1 MPNISTIIKNP
12 DTIYE
17 MLLDGSLKKDYPEI
31 FNLFGVPQNPTY
43 HPEIDCGV
51 HTVMALKQ
59 VEKYFTNEYF
69 KQFISLAILCHDFGK
84 ATTPKDILPKHIGH
98 EVRGVPIAEHFLER
112 VDFVM
117 TNRQRE
123 FVLKFV
129 EHHTRL
135 YGYIQANVGTIVDT
149 LVIFN
154 TTSYFNEIV
163 CAGMCDKMGRG
174 WDDQSYKNAVD
185 KNTKMLRFWLSIQGD
200 YIELINTTEYKEK
213 FASRTYTYACHNFVC
228 SKMTSCIKATQAR
241 YS

>member
-1 MPNISTIIKNP
+1 MLNPHQMLINP

-17 MLLDGSLKKDYPEI
+17 MLLDGSLKENYPEI

-59 VEKYFTNEYF
+59 VEKYFRNEFF
-69 KQFISLAILCHDFGK
+69 KPLISLAILCHDFGK
-84 ATTPKDILPKHIGH
+84 ATTPKDILPKHINH

-112 VDFVM
+112 VDFQI
-117 TNRQRE
+117 TNQQRK
-123 FVLKFV
+123 FVLMFV

-135 YGYIQANVGTIVDT
+135 YGYTQANVGTIVDT

-154 TTSYFNEIV
+154 TTSYFNEAV

-174 WDDQSYKNAVD
+174 WDDQSYQNAVD
-185 KNTKMLRFWLSIQGD
+185 KNTKMLRFWKSINIEYIKLTETAEYLKTQGLS
-200 YIELINTTEYKEK
+200 
-213 FASRTYTYACHNFVC
+213 RHNFIC
-228 SKMTSCIKATQAR
+228 SKMTSRIKATQAR

>member
-1 MPNISTIIKNP
+1 MLNPHQMLINP

-17 MLLDGSLKKDYPEI
+17 MLLDGSLKENYPEV

-59 VEKYFTNEYF
+59 VGRYFGNQTL
-69 KQFISLAILCHDFGK
+69 ISVAILCHDFGK

-98 EVRGVPIAEHFLER
+98 EVRGVAIAKHFLER
-112 VDFVM
+112 VDYSL
-117 TNRQRE
+117 TKTQKD
-123 FVLKFV
+123 FVLLFV

-135 YGYIQANVGTIVDT
+135 YGYLQSNIGTIVST

-154 TTSYFNEIV
+154 LTGYFNEAV
-163 CAGMCDKMGRG
+163 YAGLCDKMGRG
-174 WDDQSYKNAVD
+174 WDDFGHLNAEYKN
-185 KNTKMLRFWLSIQGD
+185 NKMMQFWKAINIEYIKLTETAEYLKTQGQ
-200 YIELINTTEYKEK
+200 
-213 FASRTYTYACHNFVC
+213 SRHNFLC
-228 SKMTSCIKATQAR
+228 SKMTSCIKATRER